1 MLWGLCATSKHIY
14 CHGLFCPPLLLALS
28 KWLHAP
34 GYLKTSNASKA
45 LTISRDCCYVI
56 SGKKVILLHPPP
68 HPPTHRVF
76 HLTHTNTQSLACVPQ
91 THRFTE
97 QYTDREKLLSLYCYF
112 AANWAGEWT
121 WRQDTSTHI
130 NMHIYIKSTY
140 CRRCDRMEAIKGGK
154 DRQAEIKGAR

>member
-1 MLWGLCATSKHIY
+1 MPPPTHASWTHIHIFCMLWGLCATSKHIY

-68 HPPTHRVF
+68 HPPTHRVL

-97 QYTDREKLLSLYCYF
+97 QYTDKEKNCYLCTVVLQLI
-112 AANWAGEWT
+112 GQESGHG
-121 WRQDTSTHI
+121 DKTHP
-130 NMHIYIKSTY
+130 HT
-140 CRRCDRMEAIKGGK
+140 
-154 DRQAEIKGAR
+154 